1 MHNFILLLEERRA
14 REEEE
19 ERERQERERI
29 EREEAARKKAK
40 KHQLSPKRLYTGTLQ
55 ALQDAR
61 IAEESLKVKALQT
74 EWNENLATWK
84 NEQAAKK
91 EVSFCIKYQSPKPLV
106 PPPSGITTYRAASYH
121 W

>member
-1 MHNFILLLEERRA
+1 MLASHSEERRA

-29 EREEAARKKAK
+29 EREEAA
-40 KHQLSPKRLYTGTLQ
+40 KRQVRERGGVHSLERITLIMQ

-61 IAEESLKVKALQT
+61 IADETSKVKAKWDEDLD
-74 EWNENLATWK
+74 TWK

-91 EVSFCIKYQSPKPLV
+91 EVERVWP
-106 PPPSGITTYRAASYH
+106 
-121 W
+121 